1 MMLPRMNKRN
11 KKPVRSHRDNNKL
24 NLSNFFLHYLIFSV
38 FCFSTIFA
46 QDTMTFKECINIG
59 LEKNYSLQ
67 ISRNNEVIAENNV
80 TPGNAGL
87 LPTLDAEGT
96 MTQSIVNSEQVF
108 FSRPD
113 TPQIRDN
120 AKSNFISAGAVLNWT
135 IFDGFGMFVKYSRL
149 KDLLDEGQLNTR
161 LNIENLIA
169 LIGARYFNLIQQ
181 EKRLETFKYVTHLSR
196 TRMQVA
202 EERYRIGKESKLE
215 FQQAKVDYNSD
226 SSQYL
231 KQQENMLSSKI
242 MLNET
247 MGIDLKSQT
256 QPREIINVD
265 FNLDYTMLSEQTL
278 QNNTSLLIALNSREL
293 SEKDLKYI
301 NSMMYP
307 VLNFTAGY
315 KYNRSESQAGFQLSR
330 KEYGYNIGAVLSY
343 HLFDGFEFS
352 RQRQNAIVSI
362 KNAELQY
369 EQIKQQ
375 VLADL
380 AIIFNVYQNSLKL
393 IALEESN
400 LQTAR
405 DNFEIAIE
413 KFRLGT
419 LSGLEMRD
427 IQRVFL
433 DAEDRLLAAQ
443 YQAKLAEISLKQI
456 SGRIS
461 EYL

>member
-1 MMLPRMNKRN
+1 
-11 KKPVRSHRDNNKL
+11 
-24 NLSNFFLHYLIFSV
+24 
-38 FCFSTIFA
+38 
-46 QDTMTFKECINIG
+46 
-59 LEKNYSLQ
+59 
-67 ISRNNEVIAENNV
+67 
-80 TPGNAGL
+80 
-87 LPTLDAEGT
+87 
-96 MTQSIVNSEQVF
+96 
-108 FSRPD
+108 
-113 TPQIRDN
+113 
-120 AKSNFISAGAVLNWT
+120 
-135 IFDGFGMFVKYSRL
+135 
-149 KDLLDEGQLNTR
+149 
-161 LNIENLIA
+161 

-265 FNLDYTMLSEQTL
+265 FNLDLTMLSEQTL

>member
-1 MMLPRMNKRN
+1 MHQ
-11 KKPVRSHRDNNKL
+11 KPAKIHL
-24 NLSNFFLHYLIFSV
+24 NGNHLSQSV
-38 FCFSTIFA
+38 FIVCSLVLSFIYLNGVFA
-46 QDTMTFKECINIG
+46 QDTLSFSECINIG
-59 LEKNYSLQ
+59 LEGNYDLQ
-67 ISRNNEVIAENNV
+67 IVRNNEAMAENNL
-80 TPGNAGL
+80 TPGNAGF
-87 LPTLDAEGT
+87 LPTLDASGRI
-96 MTQSIVNSEQVF
+96 SKRIVNSEQVF

-113 TPQIRDN
+113 DPQIRDN
-120 AKSNFISAGAVLNWT
+120 AESSSTSANAILNWT
-135 IFDGFGMFVKYSRL
+135 IFDGFGMFVRYSRL
-149 KDLLDEGQLNTR
+149 RDLLEEGQLNTR
-161 LNIENLIA
+161 MNIENLIA
-169 LIGARYFNLIQQ
+169 QIGAQYYNLIQQ
-181 EKRLETFKYVTHLSR
+181 GKRLETFKYVMNLSR
-196 TRMQVA
+196 TRMQIA

-231 KQQENMLSSKI
+231 TQQENLLSSRI

-247 MGIDLKSQT
+247 MGIELRNLT
-256 QPREIINVD
+256 QPHEEIIVD
-265 FNLDYTMLSEQTL
+265 FNLDYTELHQQTV
-278 QNNTSLLIALNSREL
+278 QNNTSLLIALNTKEL
-293 SEKDLKYI
+293 TEKDLKYI
-301 NSMMYP
+301 NSRLYP
-307 VLNFTAGY
+307 VLSFTAGY
-315 KYNRSESQAGFQLSR
+315 DYNRSESQAGFQLSR
-330 KEYGYNIGAVLSY
+330 KEYGYNYAAVLSY
-343 HLFDGFEFS
+343 NLFNGFEFN
-352 RQRQNAIVSI
+352 RQRQNAII
-362 KNAELQY
+362 NIRNTELQY
-369 EQIKQQ
+369 EQIKRQ

-380 AIIFNVYQNSLKL
+380 AIIYNLYQNSLKL
-393 IALEESN
+393 IDLEESN

>member
-1 MMLPRMNKRN
+1 M
-11 KKPVRSHRDNNKL
+11 KKMYQKQAKNQLFGHSLIGCVFTVSFL
-24 NLSNFFLHYLIFSV
+24 LSSLIYSDRV
-38 FCFSTIFA
+38 PA
-46 QDTMTFKECINIG
+46 QDTLSYSECINIG
-59 LEKNYSLQ
+59 LEGNYELQ
-67 ISRNNEVIAENNV
+67 IVRNNEAMAENNL
-80 TPGNAGL
+80 TLGNAGF
-87 LPTLDAEGT
+87 LPTLDAEGRV
-96 MTQSIVNSEQVF
+96 SKRIVNSEQIF

-113 TPQIRDN
+113 EPQVRDN
-120 AKSNFISAGAVLNWT
+120 AESSSTSANAVLNWT
-135 IFDGFGMFVKYSRL
+135 IFDGFGMFVRYSRL
-149 KDLLDEGQLNTR
+149 RDLLEEGQLNTR
-161 LNIENLIA
+161 MNIENLIA
-169 LIGARYFNLIQQ
+169 QIGAQYYNLIQQ
-181 EKRLETFKYVTHLSR
+181 GKRLETFKYVMNLSR
-196 TRMQVA
+196 TRMHVA

-231 KQQENMLSSKI
+231 TQQENLLSSRI

-247 MGIDLKSQT
+247 MGIELNNLT
-256 QPREIINVD
+256 HPREEIGVD
-265 FNLDYTMLSEQTL
+265 FNLDYNELRQQTV
-278 QNNTSLLIALNSREL
+278 QNNTSLLIALNTQEI

-301 NSMMYP
+301 NSRIYP
-307 VLNFTAGY
+307 VLSFTAGY
-315 KYNRSESQAGFQLSR
+315 DYNRSESQAGFQLSR
-330 KEYGYNIGAVLSY
+330 KEYGYNYGAVLSY
-343 HLFDGFEFS
+343 NLFNGFEFK
-352 RQRQNAIVSI
+352 RQRQNAIISI
-362 KNAELQY
+362 RNTELQY
-369 EQIKQQ
+369 EQIKRQ
-375 VLADL
+375 VLAEL
-380 AIIFNVYQNSLKL
+380 AIINNLYQNSLKL
-393 IALEESN
+393 IDLEESN

>member
-1 MMLPRMNKRN
+1 MILSKMK
-11 KKPVRSHRDNNKL
+11 KTHQKPVRIRLKTNH
-24 NLSNFFLHYLIFSV
+24 LSQSV
-38 FCFSTIFA
+38 FIFCPLFLSLICFSGVSA
-46 QDTMTFKECINIG
+46 QDTLSFSECINTG
-59 LEKNYSLQ
+59 LEGNYDLQ
-67 ISRNNEVIAENNV
+67 IVRNNEAMAENNL
-80 TPGNAGL
+80 TLGNAGF
-87 LPTLDAEGT
+87 LPTLDAGGRI
-96 MTQSIVNSEQVF
+96 SKRIVNSEQVF

-113 TPQIRDN
+113 EPQIRDN
-120 AKSNFISAGAVLNWT
+120 AESSSTSANAVLNWT
-135 IFDGFGMFVKYSRL
+135 IFDGFGMFVRYSRL
-149 KDLLDEGQLNTR
+149 RDLLEEGQLNTR
-161 LNIENLIA
+161 MNIENLIA
-169 LIGARYFNLIQQ
+169 LIGAQYYNLIQQ
-181 EKRLETFKYVTHLSR
+181 GKRLETFKYVMNLSR
-196 TRMQVA
+196 TRMHVA

-231 KQQENMLSSKI
+231 TQQENLLSSRI

-247 MGIDLKSQT
+247 MGIELNNLTHPQE
-256 QPREIINVD
+256 EISVD
-265 FNLDYTMLSEQTL
+265 FKLDYTELHQQTV
-278 QNNTSLLIALNSREL
+278 QNNTSLLIALNTQEL

-301 NSMMYP
+301 NSRIYP
-307 VLNFTAGY
+307 VLSFTAGY
-315 KYNRSESQAGFQLSR
+315 DYNRSESQAGFQLSR
-330 KEYGYNIGAVLSY
+330 KEYGYNYGAVLSY
-343 HLFDGFEFS
+343 NLFSGFEYK
-352 RQRQNAIVSI
+352 RQRQNAII
-362 KNAELQY
+362 NIRNTELQY
-369 EQIKQQ
+369 KQIKRQ
-375 VLADL
+375 VLAEL
-380 AIIFNVYQNSLKL
+380 AIIYNLYQNSLKL
-393 IALEESN
+393 IDLEESN